1 MTNPTEPQNSQGDL
15 PEVPELPHTAN
26 LEVFKL
32 SFKFLGY
39 LLVALLVIGGGVAY
53 WIDGLAGLWGA
64 LMGVGIALVFSGTTI
79 WSMIH
84 TADKSPNYLMG
95 VVLGAWFAKIV
106 FMIIVIASIR
116 NEEFY
121 NKPIF
126 AVILLIGAIGSAA
139 LDILAVSKV
148 RQPYVTPIKK

>member
-1 MTNPTEPQNSQGDL
+1 
-15 PEVPELPHTAN
+15 
-26 LEVFKL
+26 
-32 SFKFLGY
+32 
-39 LLVALLVIGGGVAY
+39 
-53 WIDGLAGLWGA
+53 
-64 LMGVGIALVFSGTTI
+64 
-79 WSMIH
+79 
-84 TADKSPNYLMG
+84 
-95 VVLGAWFAKIV
+95 
-106 FMIIVIASIR
+106 MIIVIASIR

>member
-1 MTNPTEPQNSQGDL
+1 
-15 PEVPELPHTAN
+15 
-26 LEVFKL
+26 
-32 SFKFLGY
+32 
-39 LLVALLVIGGGVAY
+39 
-53 WIDGLAGLWGA
+53 
-64 LMGVGIALVFSGTTI
+64 
-79 WSMIH
+79 
-84 TADKSPNYLMG
+84 